1 MKQNIYDNKDFYQEY
16 DKMRKENKGNNAN
29 DLIEIP
35 NFRKLVPNVENKKIL
50 DLGCGYGENCKY
62 YKELGA
68 SKVLGIDLSKHMID
82 VANKYNKLDNIEY
95 KVMPMENI
103 SEIEEKFDI
112 VLSSLAFHYIK
123 DFKKLIKD
131 IYNLLT
137 TGGYLV
143 FSQEHPLVT
152 STILSKNITK
162 NHQIID
168 DKWYLLLADY
178 NRIGLRK
185 KEWNDQLVEKYH
197 RNFSE
202 IINALIET
210 GFVIDEILEP
220 TPSKEA
226 IEKVPKYIY
235 QYDRPYFLFVKVHK

>member
-16 DKMRKENKGNNAN
+16 DKMRNENKGYNAN

-62 YKELGA
+62 YKLLGA
-68 SKVLGIDLSKHMID
+68 SRVLGIDISNHMID
-82 VANKYNKLDNIEY
+82 IANKYNKLEDIEY
-95 KVMPMENI
+95 KVLSMEDI
-103 SEIEEKFDI
+103 STIEETFDI

-123 DFKKLIKD
+123 DYKKLIKD

-137 TGGYLV
+137 KDGYLI

-152 STILSKNITK
+152 STILSKNLTS

-168 DKWYLLLADY
+168 DKWYLLLSDY
-178 NRIGLRK
+178 NRIGLREK
-185 KEWNDQLVEKYH
+185 LWNDQIVEKYH

-202 IINALIET
+202 IINTLIDV
-210 GFVIDEILEP
+210 GFKIDTILEP
-220 TPSKEA
+220 TPDEDV

>member
-1 MKQNIYDNKDFYQEY
+1 MRQNIYDNKEFYQEY
-16 DKMRKENKGNNAN
+16 DKMRKEKKGNNAN

-35 NFRKLVPNVENKKIL
+35 NFRHLVPNVENKKIL

-68 SKVLGIDLSKHMID
+68 SKVLGIDLSTHMIAE
-82 VANKYNKLDNIEY
+82 ANKSNKLENIEY
-95 KVMPMENI
+95 KVMPMEEI
-103 SEIEEKFDI
+103 DKIEEKFDI

-131 IYNLLT
+131 IYNLLNKD
-137 TGGYLV
+137 GYLI

-152 STILSKNITK
+152 STILSENIK
-162 NHQIID
+162 SNHQIID
-168 DKWYLLLADY
+168 NKWYLLLADY

-185 KEWNDQLVEKYH
+185 KEWNDQIVEKYH

-202 IINALIET
+202 IINTLIEV
-210 GFVIDEILEP
+210 GFKIDNILEP
-220 TPSKEA
+220 TPSEDA
-226 IEKVPKYIY
+226 IKKVPKYIY

>member
-1 MKQNIYDNKDFYQEY
+1 MKQNIYDNKDFYHEY
-16 DKMRKENKGNNAN
+16 DKMRNEKKGYNAN

-35 NFRKLVPNVENKKIL
+35 NFRKLVPDVKNKKIL

-62 YKELGA
+62 YKEQGA
-68 SKVLGIDLSKHMID
+68 LQVLGLDISKHMID
-82 VANKYNKLDNIEY
+82 MANKYNKLDDIEY
-95 KVMPMENI
+95 KVMPMEEI
-103 SEIEEKFDI
+103 SKLKEEFDI

-123 DFKKLIKD
+123 DYKKLIKD
-131 IYNLLT
+131 IYNILT
-137 TGGYLV
+137 QDGYLI

-152 STILSKNITK
+152 STILSKNLTT

-168 DKWYLLLADY
+168 DKWYLLLSDY
-178 NRIGLRK
+178 NRVGLREK
-185 KEWNDQLVEKYH
+185 TWNNQIVEKYH

-202 IINALIET
+202 IINTLIET
-210 GFVIDEILEP
+210 GFKIDTILEP
-220 TPSKEA
+220 TPNKEM

>member
-1 MKQNIYDNKDFYQEY
+1 MKQNIYDNKEFNQEY
-16 DKMRKENKGNNAN
+16 DKMRNEKKGYTAN

-35 NFRKLVPNVENKKIL
+35 NFRNLVPDVENKKIL

-68 SKVLGIDLSKHMID
+68 KKVLGIDISNHMID
-82 VANKYNKLDNIEY
+82 IANKNNKLNNIEY
-95 KVMPMENI
+95 KVMAMEDI
-103 SEIEEKFDI
+103 KEIEEKFDI

-137 TGGYLV
+137 KEGCLV

-152 STILSKNITK
+152 STILSENLTS

-185 KEWNDQLVEKYH
+185 KLWNDQVVEKYH

-202 IINALIET
+202 IINTLIEV
-210 GFVIDEILEP
+210 GFKIDTILEP
-220 TPSKEA
+220 IPDKEI
-226 IEKVPKYIY
+226 IEKVPKFIY

>member
-1 MKQNIYDNKDFYQEY
+1 MKQNIYDNKDFNKEY
-16 DKMRKENKGNNAN
+16 DRMRKENKGYNAN

-62 YKELGA
+62 YKSLGA
-68 SKVLGIDLSKHMID
+68 SRVLGIDISNHMID
-82 VANKYNKLDNIEY
+82 IANEYNKLDNIEY
-95 KVMPMENI
+95 KVLPMEEI
-103 SEIEEKFDI
+103 STLEETYDI
-112 VLSSLAFHYIK
+112 ILSSLAFHYIK
-123 DFKKLIKD
+123 DFKKLIQD
-131 IYNLLT
+131 IYDLLNED
-137 TGGYLV
+137 GYLI

-152 STILSKNITK
+152 STILSKNLTS

-168 DKWYLLLADY
+168 DKWYLLLSDY
-178 NRIGLRK
+178 NRIGLREK
-185 KEWNDQLVEKYH
+185 LWNDQIVEKYH

-202 IINALIET
+202 IINTLIDV
-210 GFVIDEILEP
+210 GFKIDTILEP
-220 TPSKEA
+220 TPDEDV